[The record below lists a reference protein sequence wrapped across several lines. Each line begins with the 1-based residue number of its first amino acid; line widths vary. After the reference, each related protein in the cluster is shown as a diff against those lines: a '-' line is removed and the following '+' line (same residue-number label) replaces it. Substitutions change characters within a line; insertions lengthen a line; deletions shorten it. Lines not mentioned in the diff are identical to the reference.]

1 MLYAVDNER
10 IQIELNRL
18 KEKFEIASKNYMIFR
33 KQNNERRKNV
43 AKNQMIAAH
52 KELIDYIR
60 SIRSSSCDFSE
71 DVHENY
77 LSRK

>member
-18 KEKFEIASKNYMIFR
+18 KEKFEIASQNFIDFR
-33 KQNNERRKNV
+33 KQKNMRRMLD
-43 AKNQMIAAH
+43 AKKRMIAAYSEYS
-52 KELIDYIR
+52 KFKANIKFM
-60 SIRSSSCDFSE
+60 SCDFSE
-71 DVHENY
+71 NVHENY

>member
-1 MLYAVDNER
+1 MLYAVDNEK
-10 IQIELNRL
+10 IQMELNRL
-18 KEKFEIASKNYMIFR
+18 KEKFEIASKNYMFFR
-33 KQNNERRKNV
+33 KQNNERIKNV

-60 SIRSSSCDFSE
+60 LIKSNSCDFSE
-71 DVHENY
+71 NVHENY